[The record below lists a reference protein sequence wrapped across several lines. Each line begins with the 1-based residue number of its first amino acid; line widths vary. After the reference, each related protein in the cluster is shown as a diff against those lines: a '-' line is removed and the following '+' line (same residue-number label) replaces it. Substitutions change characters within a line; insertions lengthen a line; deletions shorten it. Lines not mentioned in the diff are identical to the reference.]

1 MLNFVSYLCY
11 QGTVPFMSA
20 GLLSQIDQITKNNLS
35 SPVGPPTRKSAS
47 TTHVYT
53 DDNDTIVHTHA
64 DDIESLFYVLVWIVI
79 RYDGPLGCERQFSN
93 GEMTFLDRWSG
104 VGDIGAASNS
114 KMAFLLSQTR
124 EDDLRNQKSPYF
136 KDLFKF
142 VNGWRKVVAKN
153 LTKGQAVTFSYVNP
167 IFDRVLASMPDE
179 KPTEMAMVM
188 QDLITDHTNLA

>member
-1 MLNFVSYLCY
+1 
-11 QGTVPFMSA
+11 MSA

-53 DDNDTIVHTHA
+53 DDNDTVVHTHA

-93 GEMTFLDRWSG
+93 GEMTFLDCWSG

-124 EDDLRNQKSPYF
+124 ENDLRNQISPYF

-142 VNGWRKVVAKN
+142 VNGWRKVVVKN
-153 LTKGQAVTFSYVNP
+153 LTKGQAVIFSYVIP

-188 QDLITDHTNLA
+188 QDLITDHMNLA